1 MKYET
6 GKLEKRK
13 FRKFYSVLFNNRYF
27 SIVKRLATIVTKIGG
42 KPMNAIDHLIAV
54 IRELTPEKVDKLISL
69 LPQVTASLEEQ
80 DPACLQEA
88 SE

>member
-1 MKYET
+1 M
-6 GKLEKRK
+6 
-13 FRKFYSVLFNNRYF
+13 
-27 SIVKRLATIVTKIGG
+27 ATIDQ
-42 KPMNAIDHLIAV
+42 MIAV

>member
-1 MKYET
+1 M
-6 GKLEKRK
+6 
-13 FRKFYSVLFNNRYF
+13 
-27 SIVKRLATIVTKIGG
+27 ATIDQLT
-42 KPMNAIDHLIAV
+42 ALIRA
-54 IRELTPEKVDKLISL
+54 LTPEKVDKLISL

>member
-1 MKYET
+1 M
-6 GKLEKRK
+6 
-13 FRKFYSVLFNNRYF
+13 S
-27 SIVKRLATIVTKIGG
+27 
-42 KPMNAIDHLIAV
+42 AIDQMIAV

>member
-1 MKYET
+1 M
-6 GKLEKRK
+6 
-13 FRKFYSVLFNNRYF
+13 
-27 SIVKRLATIVTKIGG
+27 ATIDQLT
-42 KPMNAIDHLIAV
+42 AL